1 MGKEERANRAAF
13 MYRLFI
19 RKIGEKESRF
29 GGLNESRLLAAN
41 N

>member
-1 MGKEERANRAAF
+1 MGKQERVNRAVF

-29 GGLNESRLLAAN
+29 GGLKDSRLLAAN